1 MPTTLATG
9 HAAETYACEYL
20 QGQGLKLMSKNFR
33 STRGEI
39 DLIMR
44 DKDTTVFVEVR
55 YRRST
60 HYGSGAD
67 SVDYHKQR
75 KLLATAAFYLQQ
87 HPKAAKSPCRFD
99 VVSLCLQGDKPQL
112 EWIRDAFQA

>member
-9 HAAETYACEYL
+9 HAAEAYACEHL
-20 QGQGLKLMSKNFR
+20 QGQGLKLVSQNFR
-33 STRGEI
+33 CARGEI
-39 DLIMR
+39 DLIMH

-60 HYGSGAD
+60 RFGSGAD

-99 VVSLCLQGDKPQL
+99 VVSLSLQDDKPRL